1 MTTSLRLAAT
11 MLLGTALLSSPALGE
26 DIHSDE
32 AGKMLYLHYCSSC
45 HGEKGA
51 GDGAL
56 APILDVEPTD
66 LTQLKKQAG
75 GEFSFLSLLRS
86 IDGTRNVRGHGKPD
100 MPVWGELFRSD
111 EKAPMGEQLRGAGK
125 LLLITYHVESLQED

>member
-1 MTTSLRLAAT
+1 MTTSLHLAAA
-11 MLLGTALLSSPALGE
+11 MLLGTTLLCSPALGE

-32 AGKMLYLHYCSSC
+32 AGKMLYVHYCSSC
-45 HGEKGA
+45 HGDTGA
-51 GDGAL
+51 GDGPL
-56 APILDVEPTD
+56 APILDLKPTN
-66 LTQLKKQAG
+66 LTQLKKRAG
-75 GEFSFLSLLRS
+75 GEFSYLRLLRS

-125 LLLITYHVESLQED
+125 LLLITDHVESLQLD